1 MMKIIYLQDEDRRRE
16 RTNRRTEGTSGSFG
30 VSSKGQMF
38 IIASIIIL
46 VGLIMLKNIIGIYA
60 TVEEQQHQETD
71 IADKQ
76 LINIKSEYE
85 RILGLA
91 TFSPASGLDY
101 LSSFS
106 SLVPGKKLYL
116 YVRINGSAFNVTVGN
131 FLDDKINC
139 TLRATSSSPSEYF
152 IGVLGSKEYATREF
166 QALSNN
172 INLTLS
178 YEQQGSSIIETIP
191 IDVSK
196 DFIIGFFDIAIEKKG
211 MLVRAKEIYKL
222 R

>member
-1 MMKIIYLQDEDRRRE
+1 MIKIIYLQDEDRRR
-16 RTNRRTEGTSGSFG
+16 NLG

-46 VGLIMLKNIIGIYA
+46 LGLIMLKNIIGIYA

-71 IADKQ
+71 ISDKQ

-106 SLVPGKKLYL
+106 FLVPGKKLYI

-152 IGVLGSKEYATREF
+152 IGVLNNKAYATREF

-211 MLVRAKEIYKL
+211 MLVRTKEIYKL